1 MLIRDYTCLNQI
13 IESELQKNKEE
24 VKIKT
29 ENIRSLYS
37 VYGVKIGE
45 LRRYIVN
52 HQLLEEKIDKIED
65 IYNEVP
71 RIMLRVEEIK
81 SPPDTP
87 RFEESSRVEP

>member
-1 MLIRDYTCLNQI
+1 MIIRDYTYTYTCLIQI
-13 IESELQKNKEE
+13 IERELEKNKE
-24 VKIKT
+24 VQIKIEK
-29 ENIRSLYS
+29 IRSLYS

-71 RIMLRVEEIK
+71 RIILRVEEIK
-81 SPPDTP
+81 SSPLEDSLNPG
-87 RFEESSRVEP
+87 